1 MADKEVYFW
10 RYCPKCTHYEEE
22 KPEDSE
28 ACDLCLTFGSNTDSH
43 KPINFVEDDKKKET
57 K

>member
-1 MADKEVYFW
+1 MAEKEVYFW
-10 RYCPKCTHYEEE
+10 RYCPKCVHIEE
-22 KPEDSE
+22 PEDSE
-28 ACDLCLTFGSNTDSH
+28 TCNLCLAFGWNTDSH

>member
-28 ACDLCLTFGSNTDSH
+28 TCDLCLTFGWNTDSH